1 MPFAPPRRLSSLL
14 LAAGGGLLFDA
25 GFPGLGW
32 WPLSFVGI
40 AVLFIALGR
49 DSARWNALVG
59 FVFGL
64 AFFVPHLSWID
75 GTVGVVPWLA
85 LSAVEAGF
93 VAAVGAGWAWARRG
107 AVIWSRARLQVPV
120 FALLW
125 VGMEEARSVW
135 PFGGFPWGRAAFAH
149 ADSPVGQWAWAGG
162 APVVSGAVATIG
174 VLLALAFL
182 ALRRIDIG
190 TMSGLVL
197 LAVVLVASGWL
208 LPLDTAATDG
218 RLRIAA
224 VQGNVPNRGLD
235 SFSQAR
241 EVLRNH
247 LAGTEALLVEVAPGD
262 LDVVLWPENSS
273 DIDPTA
279 DGDAADAIT
288 AAARAVGTP
297 ILVGTDNYPESGGR
311 LNRSLL
317 WHPSAGPVDSYDKR
331 RPAPFAE
338 YIPMRG
344 IARQFS
350 DAVDRVRTD
359 MIGGEGVGV
368 IDLESE
374 RLGRTVPLGVGICFE
389 VAYDDLIR
397 DAAEAGAELLVIPT
411 NNANFGLSDESTQQ
425 LAMSQLRAIEHGRA
439 TVQISTVGV
448 SAVISPAGVISRRTG
463 LFTAEQMIATVPLR
477 SELTPATRFGDEI
490 SWAIR
495 GLAVTA
501 VLVGM
506 AGARRVRRD
515 EREQPAR

>member
-1 MPFAPPRRLSSLL
+1 MTSLL
-14 LAAGGGLLFDA
+14 LAAGGGLLFDS

-32 WPLSFVGI
+32 WPLTFVGL
-40 AVLFIALGR
+40 ALLFIALGR
-49 DSARWNALVG
+49 DSARWNAAVG
-59 FVFGL
+59 LVFGV

-85 LSAVEAGF
+85 LALTEAGF
-93 VAAVGAGWAWARRG
+93 VALLGAGWAWARRG
-107 AVIWSRARLQVPV
+107 TVIWSRGRLQIPV

-162 APVVSGAVATIG
+162 APLVSGLVAVIG
-174 VLLALAFL
+174 VLFALAFL

-190 TMSGLVL
+190 AGSGQLLLALVLAISGL
-197 LAVVLVASGWL
+197 L

-218 RLRIAA
+218 RLRVAA

-241 EVLRNH
+241 EVLQNH
-247 LAGTEALLVEVAPGD
+247 LAGTESLLGSGEF
-262 LDVVLWPENSS
+262 DVVLWPENSS
-273 DIDPTA
+273 DIDPTV
-279 DGDAADAIT
+279 DGDAAAAIG
-288 AAARAVGTP
+288 AAARTVGAP

-311 LNRSLL
+311 LNRALL
-317 WHPSAGPVDSYDKR
+317 WDPARGPVDSYDKR

-359 MIGGEGVGV
+359 MIGGEEVGV

-425 LAMSQLRAIEHGRA
+425 LAMSRLRAIEHGRA
-439 TVQISTVGV
+439 TIQISTVGV
-448 SAVISPAGVISRRTG
+448 SAVINPAGVVTQRTG

-477 SELTPATRFGDEI
+477 SELTPATRFGDEL
-490 SWAIR
+490 SWAFR
-495 GLAVTA
+495 GLAAAA
-501 VLVGM
+501 VLAGM

-515 EREQPAR
+515 ERELPQR